1 MLILIHRSSID
12 DMRESIKGLALELV
26 NKYDTGIRYTDRA
39 IHIDTSLTHKHIDIF
54 GRCGNPVRC
63 EGLKPDFWYSDRRD
77 LDRWF
82 KSLGKEVN
90 GIRLDHTQDVLK
102 IVDILVKDGV
112 KKCRL

>member
-54 GRCGNPVRC
+54 GRCGNPEKC
-63 EGLKPDFWYSDRRD
+63 AGLRPDFWYTDRKD
-77 LDRWF
+77 MDFWF
-82 KSLGKEVN
+82 ECAAEKVN
-90 GIRLDHTQDVLK
+90 GIKLNDYRDTLK
-102 IVDILVKDGV
+102 IIDILVRDGV
-112 KKCRL
+112 KK